1 MINRELIRLKAVQL
15 VYAFS
20 KNEGN
25 SIKTAEKEFS
35 HSLAAAYEL
44 YKYQLTLLIQV
55 YNYAQRREEALKA
68 RDERLGA
75 TSGEVGTKLARNKVL
90 AQLAADKTLTDY
102 MESEKGEWIEEPA
115 LVKNL
120 YEQFVGSDA
129 FAQYIDKGDDS
140 YEADRALVRKL
151 YKTFVCGN
159 ESLADILEAHNLYW
173 NDDKDIID
181 SFVLKTLKRIT
192 EPAPP
197 VEVPQETLEDNGD
210 TSEEEETSESSLLLP
225 QFASKDDEQFATELF
240 HKSLTMREQT
250 EALVRENCKNWEFER
265 LAFMDV
271 IIAEVAL
278 TEMLSFPTIPVG
290 VTLNEYIEIA
300 RYYSTP
306 QSPAYIN
313 GLLDGIASKL
323 KAEGKLLKTYK
334 A

>member
-68 RDERLGA
+68 RDERIGA
-75 TSGEVGTKLARNKVL
+75 TSGEIGTKLARNKVL

-129 FAQYIDKGDDS
+129 FAQYIDKGDNS

-192 EPAPP
+192 EPAP
-197 VEVPQETLEDNGD
+197 TSAD
-210 TSEEEETSESSLLLP
+210 TTSADTTLLLP

-323 KAEGKLLKTYK
+323 KAEGKLLKTHK